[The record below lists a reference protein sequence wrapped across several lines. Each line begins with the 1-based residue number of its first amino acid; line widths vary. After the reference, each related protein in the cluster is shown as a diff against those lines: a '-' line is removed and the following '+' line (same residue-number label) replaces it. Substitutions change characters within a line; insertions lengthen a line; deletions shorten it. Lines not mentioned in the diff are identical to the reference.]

1 LARIAFALLKTDS
14 QYQPKL
20 PQTTCM
26 QT

>member
-1 LARIAFALLKTDS
+1 ARIAFALLKTDS

>member
-1 LARIAFALLKTDS
+1 RIAFALLKTDS